1 MKGKVRVELI
11 DAKTG
16 KIKKVIEGTNYTF
29 NEAIRYIIRNGYG
42 SVSRIGIG
50 TDNSAGS
57 PDDPANLKAMLR
69 EEGYTRTRIDDYT
82 VQFEHTFTYFDT
94 AYQIGE
100 TGLKISDNFYL
111 CRFTFDYVTV
121 DENNN
126 IKIIYEYTVE

>member
-1 MKGKVRVELI
+1 MKGRVRVEQI

-16 KIKKVIEGTNYTF
+16 KVKKVIEGTNYTF
-29 NEAIRYIIRNGYG
+29 DEAIRYIIRNGSG
-42 SVSRIGIG
+42 SVDKIGIG

-57 PDDPANLKAMLR
+57 SSDTPNLKAMLR

-82 VQFEHTFTYFDT
+82 VRFEHTFTYFDNT
-94 AYQIGE
+94 YQIGE
-100 TGLKISDNFYL
+100 TGLRISDNFYL

-121 DENNN
+121 DQNNN